1 VGPRAKVNP
10 YWLDTSLLLRLLT
23 GDPPPLA
30 EKALRVF
37 REAEEGR
44 LFLRVHPLVV
54 AEAFYTLVSYYRAN
68 RKEAAETL
76 LALLDRPGVEVEE
89 GEAVTR
95 ALQEAGQGKLS
106 FVDAFLLH
114 RAEASGEGLATLDGA
129 LRRRAKGKVT
139 P

>member
-1 VGPRAKVNP
+1 M
-10 YWLDTSLLLRLLT
+10 
-23 GDPPPLA
+23 
-30 EKALRVF
+30 
-37 REAEEGR
+37 
-44 LFLRVHPLVV
+44 
-54 AEAFYTLVSYYRAN
+54 
-68 RKEAAETL
+68 
-76 LALLDRPGVEVEE
+76 EVEE

-129 LRRRAKGKVT
+129 LQRRAKGKVT